1 MKADLREY
9 HPNGFI
15 KRSITFYSNDEKYC
29 ERFYDEKGKL
39 HNINAPALQ
48 YWYDNGFKGHEAYI
62 VNDTHNNINNPAV
75 IASIYVGKITWKS
88 YYINDNN
95 FDNKLTWLNKI
106 KNIL

>member
-1 MKADLREY
+1 MKAGLREY

-48 YWYDNGFKGHEAYI
+48 YWYDNGFKGYEAYI
-62 VNDTHNNINNPAV
+62 VNDTHNNINNPTD
-75 IASIYVGKITWKS
+75 IWFHDNGKIETK
-88 YYINDNN
+88 YYNINDGN
-95 FDNKLTWLNKI
+95 FRDKLQWMNKI
-106 KNIL
+106 KNL